1 MHAVFLDKQ
10 TFNASIDMSEVK
22 NQVKDLVCYNI
33 TSENNIIA
41 RSLEADIIITNKVPL
56 TKKVLAALP
65 KLKLVCITATGFNN
79 IDIDA
84 AKQLGIAVCNVSG
97 YAGQSVGQYVFS
109 QLLNYFQQITHHNAN
124 TKKGLWSMSE
134 AFCYHGNTIHE
145 LAGKTLG
152 IIGYGNLGK
161 KVSNIAQA
169 FDMKVLI
176 SERPKVNKIRA
187 GRVAFDQLISQSD
200 IISLH
205 CPHTLETEHLINAE
219 VFNCMKNSAV
229 LVNTARGALVD
240 EKALLKALQDEQI
253 ACAILD
259 VLQQEPPSK
268 NHPLL
273 IKPLAN
279 LKLTAHIAW
288 ASIEAQQRL
297 ILLLAQNIQAFKQN
311 SLLNRII

>member
-1 MHAVFLDKQ
+1 MSSLVVLKQ
-10 TFNASIDMSEVK
+10 ILLLPIK
-22 NQVKDLVCYNI
+22 CP
-33 TSENNIIA
+33 
-41 RSLEADIIITNKVPL
+41 SL
-56 TKKVLAALP
+56 KKILAALP

-84 AKQLGIAVCNVSG
+84 AQQLGIAVCNVSG

-109 QLLNYFQQITHHNAN
+109 QLLNYFQQINHHNAN
-124 TKKGLWSMSE
+124 TEKGLWSMSE
-134 AFCYHGNTIHE
+134 AFCYHGNAIHE

-161 KVSNIAQA
+161 TVSNIALA

-176 SERPKVNKIRA
+176 SERPKVNKIRT

-205 CPHTLETEHLINAE
+205 CPHTLETEHLINADILTQ
-219 VFNCMKNSAV
+219 MKNSAV
-229 LVNTARGALVD
+229 LINTARGALVD
-240 EKALLKALQDEQI
+240 EKALLKALQNKQI

-259 VLQQEPPSK
+259 VLQQEPPPK

-273 IKPLAN
+273 IKPLKN
-279 LKLTAHIAW
+279 LKITSHIAW

-297 ILLLAQNIQAFKQN
+297 MQLLAENIQSYKKN
-311 SLLNRII
+311 LLLNRIV

>member
-10 TFNASIDMSEVK
+10 TFNASIDMSEVN
-22 NQVKDLVCYNI
+22 NQVKYLVCYNV
-33 TSENNIIA
+33 TAENNIIA
-41 RSLEADIIITNKVPL
+41 RSLDADIIITNKVYL
-56 TKKVLAALP
+56 TKEILAALP

-84 AKQLGIAVCNVSG
+84 AKQLGIAVCNVSS
-97 YAGQSVGQYVFS
+97 YAGQSVGQYVFA
-109 QLLNYFQQITHHNAN
+109 QLLNYFQQINHHNAN
-124 TKKGLWSMSE
+124 TERGLWSMGES
-134 AFCYHGNTIHE
+134 FCYHGNPIHE

-161 KVSNIAQA
+161 TVNNIAQA

-176 SERPKVNKIRA
+176 SERPKVKKIRT
-187 GRVAFDQLISQSD
+187 GRVPFEQLIAQSD

-219 VFNCMKNSAV
+219 VLNCMKNSAI
-229 LVNTARGALVD
+229 LINTARGALVD
-240 EKALLKALQDEQI
+240 EKALLKALQNEQI

-259 VLQQEPPSK
+259 VLQQEPPAK

-273 IKPLAN
+273 VTPLTN
-279 LKLTAHIAW
+279 LKITAHIAW

-297 ILLLAQNIQAFKQN
+297 IRLLAQNIQAFKQN
-311 SLLNRII
+311 VLLNRIV